1 MTLVAEPYGRDT
13 SATTRIHRGRVVSGT
28 RLLAEAA
35 FRRLITE
42 RGTLLDDP
50 NYGFAVKQFLNA
62 DMTPA
67 RKAAAPGL
75 IKLEIQ
81 KDDRLVDGSV
91 AVDITEERMPNGSLE
106 WTIDASAVG
115 VDEGPFEFS
124 VLVSD
129 VTVELLAIPE
139 VA

>member
-1 MTLVAEPYGRDT
+1 MTIVAEPYGRDT
-13 SATTRIHRGRVVSGT
+13 SATTRIHRGRVVSGA

-35 FRRLITE
+35 FRRLVTE

-67 RKAAAPGL
+67 RRAAAPGL
-75 IKLEIQ
+75 IRLELQ
-81 KDDRLVDGSV
+81 KDDRIVSGSIR
-91 AVDITEERMPNGSLE
+91 VDITEEREPNGSLS
-106 WTIDASAVG
+106 WTIDVAAVG

-124 VLVSD
+124 VSVD
-129 VTVELLAIPE
+129 EVTVELLDLPE
-139 VA
+139 VS